1 MIKRLR
7 HKLIAA
13 CMASLAVVLLV
24 ILGGVNLMGYYRAVS
39 DAGAILTVLAA
50 NDGTFP
56 KPRGGLQQP
65 PPGEPG
71 MKRDLFDQRGMSPE
85 TPYESR
91 FFSVLLG
98 EDGQVLQTDTGQIA
112 AVDAEDAAACAQS
125 VVRSGAAPASG
136 GTTAIC
142 AVTTSWAAGSSF

>member
-39 DAGAILTVLAA
+39 DADAILTVLAA

-56 KPRGGLQQP
+56 KPR
-65 PPGEPG
+65 
-71 MKRDLFDQRGMSPE
+71 
-85 TPYESR
+85 
-91 FFSVLLG
+91 
-98 EDGQVLQTDTGQIA
+98 
-112 AVDAEDAAACAQS
+112 
-125 VVRSGAAPASG
+125 
-136 GTTAIC
+136 
-142 AVTTSWAAGSSF
+142 